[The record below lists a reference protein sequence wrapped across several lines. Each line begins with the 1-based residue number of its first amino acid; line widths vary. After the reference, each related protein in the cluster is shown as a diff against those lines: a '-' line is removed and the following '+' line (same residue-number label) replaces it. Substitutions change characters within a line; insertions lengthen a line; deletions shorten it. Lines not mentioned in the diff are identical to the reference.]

1 MKISEIPLLFLSQI
15 MLYMTCNSNTFRHIE
30 SKYKKKKK
38 KRARKNNLHV
48 YNTMYIKY

>member
-38 KRARKNNLHV
+38 NGPVKIIS
-48 YNTMYIKY
+48 MYIIQCI